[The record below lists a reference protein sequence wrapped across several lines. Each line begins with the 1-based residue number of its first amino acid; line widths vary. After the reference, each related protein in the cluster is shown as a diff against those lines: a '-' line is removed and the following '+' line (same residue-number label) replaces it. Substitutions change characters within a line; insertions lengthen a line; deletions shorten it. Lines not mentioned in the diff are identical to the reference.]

1 MALRMKRL
9 LLGSAAELRYE
20 PYPLRVRATVDGL
33 TAVES
38 TRALLVW
45 EPRRLVPVYAVPTE
59 DLHGT
64 LVEAG
69 TAAPD
74 EHEFPPF
81 LGPDSSFA
89 LHTTE
94 GRSFDVVV
102 GEHTLERAAF
112 APDNPVLEGHVTLD
126 FGAFER
132 WYLEGEELLGHARDP
147 YKRIDTVASDRHVV
161 VAFEGQVLADSRR
174 PVALYE
180 THLPVRWYLPREDV
194 RTDLLEPGDTR
205 TTCAYKGHASYLSLR
220 GAGERGRDLAW
231 YYPEPL
237 RDAEAVRDMV
247 CFWSERTDLTLDD
260 VAVPRPV
267 TPWSP
272 PEDQRE
278 AAEES
283 LEFG

>member
-9 LLGSAAELRYE
+9 LMGSAAELRYE

-38 TRALLVW
+38 TRAALVW
-45 EPRRLVPVYAVPTE
+45 EPRRLVPVFAVPAE

-64 LVEAG
+64 LVE
-69 TAAPD
+69 TRTPAAD

-81 LGPDSSFA
+81 LGPDDFA

-94 GRSFDVVV
+94 GRAFDVVV
-102 GEHTLERAAF
+102 GERTLEGAAF
-112 APDNPVLEGHVTLD
+112 APDNPALDGRVELD
-126 FGAFER
+126 FAAFER
-132 WYLEGEELLGHARDP
+132 WYVEDEELVGHARDP
-147 YKRIDTVASDRHVV
+147 YKRIETVRSDRHVV
-161 VAFEGQVLADSRR
+161 VAFEGQVLAESRR

-194 RTDLLEPGDTR
+194 RMDLLEPGDTR

-231 YYPEPL
+231 CYPEPL
-237 RDAEAVRDMV
+237 RDAQAVRDMV
-247 CFWSERTDLTLDD
+247 CFWAERTDPTLDGE
-260 VAVPRPV
+260 AVPRPV

-272 PEDQRE
+272 PEEQRE
-278 AAEES
+278 AAEET